1 MDRNTTRKEAGV
13 SEISESRELP
23 IRRPV
28 SLLAIRPLAGI
39 LLRQLYLYRRSL
51 PRWME
56 IFYWPLL
63 DLLVWGFLTLYLKQ
77 GTVHM
82 AGTAQALLGGLLLWD
97 MLYRS
102 QQGISV
108 VFLEEIWSR
117 NLYNMMVA
125 PVTPFHIIFGA
136 MLTGILKVS
145 LSSGVA
151 VFLAWSLFS
160 YSLFSLGLSLVPFV
174 LGLVVMGWALGIMT
188 TALIL
193 RFGQEAEVLA
203 WGVIFLFQP
212 VSAVFNPVSVLPAGF
227 RQVAFF
233 VPASHVFEGMRA
245 VLSGKGFP
253 WHDLGWAFLIDAVYF
268 AGALYLFHR
277 VLERA
282 RRTGFSLKLGS

>member
-1 MDRNTTRKEAGV
+1 MSGGNPAD
-13 SEISESRELP
+13 
-23 IRRPV
+23 IRDDGAIPGPAV
-28 SLLAIRPLAGI
+28 APGLLAWRPMAGI
-39 LLRQLYLYRRSL
+39 LLRQIYLYKRSL

-77 GTVHM
+77 GPRM
-82 AGTAQALLGGLLLWD
+82 LPGTAQALLGGLLLWD

-108 VFLEEIWSR
+108 VFLEEIWSK
-117 NLYNMMVA
+117 NLYNLLVA
-125 PVTPFHIIFGA
+125 PVTPFHVIGGA
-136 MLTGILKVS
+136 MLTGLLKVT

-151 VFLAWSLFS
+151 VALAYFLFS
-160 YSLFSLGLSLVPFV
+160 YSLFSLGVSLVPFV
-174 LGLVVMGWALGIMT
+174 MALLLMGWSLGVMT

-227 RQVAFF
+227 KQVAFF

-245 VLSGKGFP
+245 VLSGRGFP
-253 WHDLGWAFLIDAVYF
+253 WHELGWAFLMDVVYF
-268 AGALYLFHR
+268 GGALYLFHR
-277 VLERA
+277 ILERA

>member
-1 MDRNTTRKEAGV
+1 M
-13 SEISESRELP
+13 L
-23 IRRPV
+23 
-28 SLLAIRPLAGI
+28 GI

-77 GTVHM
+77 GTIHM
-82 AGTAQALLGGLLLWD
+82 AGTAKALLGGLLLWD

-136 MLTGILKVS
+136 MLTGLLKVA
-145 LSSGVA
+145 LSSSVA
-151 VFLAWSLFS
+151 IVLAWFLFS
-160 YSLFSLGLSLVPFV
+160 YSIFNLGLSLIPFI
-174 LGLVVMGWALGIMT
+174 LALVFMGWSLGIMT

-212 VSAVFNPVSVLPAGF
+212 VSAVFNPVSVLPGGF
-227 RQVAFF
+227 RQVAFL
-233 VPASHVFEGMRA
+233 VPASHVFEGMRG
-245 VLSGKGFP
+245 VLSGRGFP
-253 WHDLGWAFLIDAVYF
+253 WHDLIWAFLIDIVYF
-268 AGALYLFHR
+268 VGALFLFHR

-282 RRTGFSLKLGS
+282 RKTGFSLKLGS

>member
-1 MDRNTTRKEAGV
+1 MIMDEAQEPGNRKG
-13 SEISESRELP
+13 RL
-23 IRRPV
+23 PV
-28 SLLAIRPLAGI
+28 SFFAVRPLAGI

-63 DLLVWGFLTLYLKQ
+63 DLLVWGFLTLYLRQ
-77 GTVHM
+77 GTTHM
-82 AGTAQALLGGLLLWD
+82 AGTARALLGGLLLWD

-102 QQGISV
+102 QQGISL

-151 VFLAWSLFS
+151 IVLAWFLFS
-160 YSLFSLGLSLVPFV
+160 YSLFSLGLSLIPFV
-174 LGLVVMGWALGIMT
+174 MCLVVMGWALGIMT

-212 VSAVFNPVSVLPAGF
+212 VSAVFNPVSVLPTGF
-227 RQVAFF
+227 RQIAFF
-233 VPASHVFEGMRA
+233 VPASHVFEGMRT
-245 VLSGKGFP
+245 VLAGGSFP
-253 WHDLGWAFLIDAVYF
+253 WQDLEWALLIDLLYF